1 MDLFSPAKI
10 NLGLRIL
17 YKRELDGYHALESIF
32 IKIHWGDYFQ
42 IEENISDLPLDVHVE
57 FKISESKKKI
67 LAPSFSKEGFQQNL
81 IYRAWNMT
89 RKINPSIPRLK
100 IHLTKNIPP
109 GGGLGGG
116 SSNAATILLYLF
128 QKNYVSFNQIQEIAP
143 KLGADVPF
151 FLGTNSA
158 WVTGIGEELEPIVL
172 ANGLGIL
179 AIPNESLSTPLMY
192 SKLNLPLQKPQP
204 SKRWKSQEGRLLSSL
219 EKGDWKYL
227 RGLLVNDF
235 ERIAYKQYPDL
246 QKIRDVFYDLGSE
259 YSSLTGS
266 GSSIYGIVRS
276 LAEQEFVL
284 SQMKSKFPQL
294 ELFTFSF

>member
-1 MDLFSPAKI
+1 MDFFSPAKI

-17 YKRELDGYHALESIF
+17 YKREIDGYHALESIF

-42 IEENISDLPLDVHVE
+42 IDEIQSNLPLDLQVD
-57 FKISESKKKI
+57 FKMSESKKKI
-67 LAPSFSKEGFQQNL
+67 LAPSFSKEGFHQNL
-81 IYRAWNMT
+81 IFKAWNMAK
-89 RKINPSIPRLK
+89 KINPSIPNLK
-100 IHLTKNIPP
+100 IHLTKMIPP

-128 QKNYVSFNQIQEIAP
+128 QKNYVSFKQIQEMAP

-151 FLGTNSA
+151 FLGTNTA
-158 WVTGIGEELEPIVL
+158 WVTGIGEELEPIAI

-179 AIPNESLSTPLMY
+179 AIPNASLSTPLMY

-219 EKGDWKYL
+219 EKGNWGYL

-235 ERIAYKQYPDL
+235 ESIAYNQYPEL

-284 SQMKSKFPQL
+284 SQMKLKFPQL
-294 ELFTFSF
+294 DLSTFSF